1 MQLICV
7 IFMWVDAVCGHSIKR
22 PLNLDYEF
30 PVTGPVTVFQLIMR
44 QLFHYSLFD
53 YILFLYIM
61 LGLRQSQIM
70 ESYSLIIFLDVLK
83 QNEKEHILFLSKIKE
98 I

>member
-7 IFMWVDAVCGHSIKR
+7 IFMWVDAVGGHRIR
-22 PLNLDYEF
+22 PLKLDYEF
-30 PVTGPVTVFQLIMR
+30 PVTGPVTIFQLIIR

-53 YILFLYIM
+53 YISFLYIM

-70 ESYSLIIFLDVLK
+70 ES
-83 QNEKEHILFLSKIKE
+83 
-98 I
+98 